1 MKKWSQSV
9 DFEQTRNV
17 RKPVPDTGR
26 NEPLR
31 LSSNRTTGSPWIWSL
46 KVIPYVHR
54 TQLCTSRNYESLAY
68 SCMFALVNVGGG
80 LFNFDKICLQRKQD
94 DVYKS
99 VSNDERSNLFCVCLL
114 LGKRRYQGTNCSKQ
128 SDCLD
133 QTVYYNL
140 ST

>member
-1 MKKWSQSV
+1 MSVNPSQTLEGTNLFV
-9 DFEQTRNV
+9 CLQT
-17 RKPVPDTGR
+17 
-26 NEPLR
+26 ER
-31 LSSNRTTGSPWIWSL
+31 LAVLGFG
-46 KVIPYVHR
+46 VIPYVHR

-68 SCMFALVNVGGG
+68 SRMFALINVGGG

-114 LGKRRYQGTNCSKQ
+114 LGKRRYQGTNCGKQ